1 MNSPVDLVMLDLE
14 IWGDPYYIG
23 DSGMGNYSAA
33 PGPSFNITSD
43 GSMDYQNGEVDIEI
57 NFRTPLDYGAGNWM
71 DFPSV
76 GTSPVGAFSG
86 VYNVI
91 TCTNSFSG
99 GTFTQQLKLIRRRN
113 QPGEDTKVE
122 ATTEGNKAVE
132 EKAKGS
138 STESTT
144 TESAPPEAAFG
155 AGLGN
160 VT

>member
-1 MNSPVDLVMLDLE
+1 MM
-14 IWGDPYYIG
+14 
-23 DSGMGNYSAA
+23 
-33 PGPSFNITSD
+33 
-43 GSMDYQNGEVDIEI
+43 
-57 NFRTPLDYGAGNWM
+57 
-71 DFPSV
+71 
-76 GTSPVGAFSG
+76 
-86 VYNVI
+86 

-99 GTFTQQLKLIRRRN
+99 GTFTQQLNMIRRRN

-132 EKAKGS
+132 EKQHKGS

-144 TESAPPEAAFG
+144 RDGGNPGGTPPEAAFG